1 MAIIC
6 PNLANLKG
14 QNMNGI
20 RGGFNTRPHF
30 FRIFF
35 RQPSLITNRVKQTS
49 WMLHFFQFQLPTTS
63 HRFLT
68 QFLDSGKCFTK
79 LGSFAMWWCKEN
91 FASFKKVF
99 CFLLLFGGWKRT
111 KDNCGAFTPSASFVK
126 TFFVFSQF

>member
-35 RQPSLITNRVKQTS
+35 SATFPNNKQSKTDQPDAAFFLISATNY
-49 WMLHFFQFQLPTTS
+49 
-63 HRFLT
+63 LT
-68 QFLDSGKCFTK
+68 LFSYTVF
-79 LGSFAMWWCKEN
+79 
-91 FASFKKVF
+91 FASI
-99 CFLLLFGGWKRT
+99 
-111 KDNCGAFTPSASFVK
+111 
-126 TFFVFSQF
+126 